1 MESPQSSSSKR
12 RQWLIAAAAVAGVL
26 VFALVLWNPEAVPPP
41 SKVTKEI
48 ESPRRP
54 PRFDVK
60 ENHPSRPT
68 IVPET
73 EKSPEKI
80 AACHA
85 CEEKNRGGV
94 CLENMGCDGLAG
106 EDKALCENLRS
117 CLRAHPECNTVNPV
131 YCYCGESQG
140 MKCVTEPKGPCAQEA
155 IAAAKTT
162 DLASVSRRFWRPD
175 FPSGRATQVSA
186 CHLRACK
193 DECVGLQL

>member
-1 MESPQSSSSKR
+1 MK
-12 RQWLIAAAAVAGVL
+12 
-26 VFALVLWNPEAVPPP
+26 
-41 SKVTKEI
+41 
-48 ESPRRP
+48 
-54 PRFDVK
+54 
-60 ENHPSRPT
+60 
-68 IVPET
+68 
-73 EKSPEKI
+73 
-80 AACHA
+80 
-85 CEEKNRGGV
+85 
-94 CLENMGCDGLAG
+94 NMGCDGLTG

-162 DLASVSRRFWRPD
+162 DLANVSRRFWRPD

-186 CHLRACK
+186 CHIRACK